1 MVKIHTGVVILGS
14 LLQMGVTS
22 VLAAPLATPVQPQEE
37 GANSVAMTRVVD
49 TEASAIAG
57 HSSRPAESVLDTNV
71 VEMKV
76 ERRVSTE
83 KKSKPKSASVYEVIQ
98 RQREEGRYTMESL
111 LLINDRYFREMAR
124 IIRNRLESKKDT
136 RLLKMMAG
144 LRLNQWEEDRKNQ
157 QTKEFLAFWF
167 DGLAMSK
174 KGAVRAK
181 PDEYKQENSPFHL
194 DYLVL
199 TKTVQLDDLA
209 KPTTLAMFKTLMI
222 EDFEEGLKQ
231 QKNAHTK
238 ERGEQCLENF
248 RKHPDNADTRRR
260 FAWWWDVMAN
270 QGKVTAE
277 AYDEEPG
284 DDPATDSDGS
294 RVSALGEHVG
304 KGKGVLHEDSEEEVE
319 GKGKGVSY
327 GEEADHEGL
336 KGKGVPSGSGSRD

>member
-1 MVKIHTGVVILGS
+1 MPMIRHS
-14 LLQMGVTS
+14 LIGQLT
-22 VLAAPLATPVQPQEE
+22 
-37 GANSVAMTRVVD
+37 
-49 TEASAIAG
+49 
-57 HSSRPAESVLDTNV
+57 LDCGT
-71 VEMKV
+71 
-76 ERRVSTE
+76 
-83 KKSKPKSASVYEVIQ
+83 
-98 RQREEGRYTMESL
+98 
-111 LLINDRYFREMAR
+111 
-124 IIRNRLESKKDT
+124 
-136 RLLKMMAG
+136 
-144 LRLNQWEEDRKNQ
+144 
-157 QTKEFLAFWF
+157 FLT
-167 DGLAMSK
+167 
-174 KGAVRAK
+174 GAVRAK

-248 RKHPDNADTRRR
+248 RKDPDNAHTRRR

-284 DDPATDSDGS
+284 DDPVTDPDGS
-294 RVSALGEHVG
+294 RVSAPGEDVG
-304 KGKGVLHEDSEEEVE
+304 KEKGVLHEDSKEDVEGEGKGVE

-327 GEEADHEGL
+327 GEEADHEG